1 MTEVGCVKTIFPPQ
15 ETTASI
21 IRPEWLRLPKSGQ
34 RCPISGLSRSALNS
48 AILPN
53 KANGYKPQV
62 LSRQIKSHKLA
73 SRGQRLVNV
82 ASLLE
87 FIAAQPSGFETEEN
101 HV

>member
-1 MTEVGCVKTIFPPQ
+1 MKTIFPPQ
-15 ETTASI
+15 ATTSSI

-82 ASLLE
+82 DSLLE
-87 FIAAQPSGFETEEN
+87 FIAAQPSGFQIEEDN
-101 HV
+101 I